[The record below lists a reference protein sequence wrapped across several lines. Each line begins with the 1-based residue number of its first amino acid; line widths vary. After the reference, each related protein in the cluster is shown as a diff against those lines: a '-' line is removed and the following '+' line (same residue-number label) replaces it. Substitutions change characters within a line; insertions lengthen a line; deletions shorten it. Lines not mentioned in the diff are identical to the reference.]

1 MISDIKNILKAHYG
15 VVANVRRVRRTSNS
29 ENMNKILFVEVI
41 KILKK
46 VSMDSEYLRDE
57 IGIDLSG
64 IEEQYYMA
72 ISNLLRMNFNDA
84 QVQLINYY
92 VYDTP
97 EEGDF
102 EGKMEVTEKNKV
114 KTYSFKTPEDLWD
127 VLKLVK

>member
-1 MISDIKNILKAHYG
+1 MIPIIKNILKSNYG
-15 VVANVRRVRRTSNS
+15 ITTSVRRVKRTSNS
-29 ENMNKILFVEVI
+29 ENMNKILFVEVV

-46 VSMDSEYLRDE
+46 ISMDSEYLRDE

-64 IEEQYYMA
+64 IEEQYYLA

-84 QVQLINYY
+84 QIQLINYY

-97 EEGDF
+97 EEGEF

-114 KTYSFKTPEDLWD
+114 QTYTFKSPEDLWD

>member
-15 VVANVRRVRRTSNS
+15 VMANVRRVKRTSNS
-29 ENMNKILFVEVI
+29 ENMNKMLFVEVI

-64 IEEQYYMA
+64 IEEQYYLA

-84 QVQLINYY
+84 QIQLINYY

-102 EGKMEVTEKNKV
+102 EGKMEVTEKNTV
-114 KTYSFKTPEDLWD
+114 KTYTFKTPEDLWD